1 MTMGLTLLLFLGAG
15 QIRHYIS
22 DTTTNVITRV
32 MGIILAAL
40 AMQFLFNGIANAVFS
55 DLIDHS

>member
-40 AMQFLFNGIANAVFS
+40 AM
-55 DLIDHS
+55 